1 KKIMFIH
8 YEIPN
13 DKLNTP
19 IDGQPFSPIVE
30 PTEENIKSLF
40 EDKEADLIVFGHNH
54 TVHLFDDKSKVYF
67 NTGSAGFNNGSYDV
81 YGIVAIDEY
90 KVYFNPVSVVLNNVE
105 YTV

>member
-1 KKIMFIH
+1 MFIH

-40 EDKEADLIVFGHNH
+40 EDKEADLIVLVIIIRFICLMIN
-54 TVHLFDDKSKVYF
+54 LKFILILDLLD
-67 NTGSAGFNNGSYDV
+67 
-81 YGIVAIDEY
+81 
-90 KVYFNPVSVVLNNVE
+90 
-105 YTV
+105 